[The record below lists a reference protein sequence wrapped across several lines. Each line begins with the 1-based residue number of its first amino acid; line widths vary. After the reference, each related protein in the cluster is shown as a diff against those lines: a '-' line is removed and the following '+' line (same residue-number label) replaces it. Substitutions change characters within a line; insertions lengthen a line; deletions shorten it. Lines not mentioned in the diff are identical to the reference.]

1 MRYCSH
7 CKVQIRGQNNNCPL
21 CGNIL
26 SFGDPKGEEIVYPE
40 IPPTYQSHLA
50 TRIMLFI
57 SVTAAV
63 SSFAVYM
70 IFPTDVNWPLFVL
83 FGLASM
89 WLSLS
94 VILRKMKNI
103 PKIILWQVIIVSLL
117 SLFWDWQTGW
127 HFWSVDYVIPFIFVA
142 AILVM
147 YVTAKIMKLSV
158 KDYIMYAFLDAVL
171 GIIPVAFIAFQ
182 LVTVLYPTILCVASS
197 IIFIAAIF
205 LFHGGSIS
213 DELDKRM
220 HV

>member
-7 CKVQIRGQNNNCPL
+7 CKVQIRGQNSNCPL
-21 CGNIL
+21 CGNVL
-26 SFGDPKGEEIVYPE
+26 SLGEPKEEIVYPE

-50 TRIMLFI
+50 IRIMLFI

-94 VILRKMKNI
+94 VILRKKNNI

-182 LVTVLYPTILCVASS
+182 LVTVLYPSILCVASS

-205 LFHGGSIS
+205 LFHGGSMR